1 MINQRDAFEKF
12 YSKLY
17 GERSLSSWNGEGYH
31 LATVDFAYQVWQ
43 AAIEEYKASLVPV
56 AYIHRNEYD
65 EYRLEPLDTFK
76 VKDVPKNVDTKLY
89 ALGETK

>member
-1 MINQRDAFEKF
+1 MNIIKLAIESGFSPPECPDEWADKIYQSTLKRLEAFAK
-12 YSKLY
+12 
-17 GERSLSSWNGEGYH
+17 
-31 LATVDFAYQVWQ
+31 

-76 VKDVPKNVDTKLY
+76 VKDVPKNVDTPLY
-89 ALGETK
+89 ALGATK

>member
-1 MINQRDAFEKF
+1 MNIIKLAIESGFSPPECPDEWADKIYQSTLKRLEAF
-12 YSKLY
+12 
-17 GERSLSSWNGEGYH
+17 
-31 LATVDFAYQVWQ
+31 AQ